1 MKNLFEEV
9 RIGDVTLKNRLGM
22 APMTRSRALPDGTP
36 GELAGRLWSTCFFWF
51 NHK

>member
-22 APMTRSRALPDGTP
+22 APMTR
-36 GELAGRLWSTCFFWF
+36 
-51 NHK
+51 